1 MLVQKVKSCFGKLCL
16 HENENGDFGPVSV
29 NREQRSRTPGG
40 GGGGGYTRFEVTG
53 MIKGFFGV

>member
-29 NREQRSRTPGG
+29 NMEQRCLNPRA

>member
-29 NREQRSRTPGG
+29 NMEQRCLNPRAGG
-40 GGGGGYTRFEVTG
+40 GGVHQ
-53 MIKGFFGV
+53 I

>member
-29 NREQRSRTPGG
+29 NMEQRCLNPRAGG
-40 GGGGGYTRFEVTG
+40 GGCTRFEVTG